1 MYFRIVITFSII
13 SRSVP
18 SREPSFRVWNVQ
30 TSVYSPLKNA
40 EDVVSSRSRCKS
52 NIQICR

>member
-18 SREPSFRVWNVQ
+18 PRKSSFRVWNVQ
-30 TSVYSPLKNA
+30 PSVYGSLKNA
-40 EDVVSSRSRCKS
+40 EDVVPSRSRGKS